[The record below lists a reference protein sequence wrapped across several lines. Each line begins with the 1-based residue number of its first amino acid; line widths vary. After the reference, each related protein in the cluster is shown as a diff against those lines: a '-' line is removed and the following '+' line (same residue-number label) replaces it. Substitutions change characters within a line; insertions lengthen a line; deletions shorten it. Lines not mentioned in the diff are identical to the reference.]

1 MEADTIGNSAHRNLQ
16 KPSAIH
22 PEASCNGCST
32 VHQEHIAEGGVTS
45 QQIPAKHSVALNSYT
60 TSLPAPRAKRKQPE
74 PSGDSQAQLDNQ
86 SSNNPGAQQNS
97 SVQTPAP
104 ENLLQTGRRSRRKP
118 SKPSP
123 AANAQSAPTG
133 HSSTP
138 LSMS

>member
-1 MEADTIGNSAHRNLQ
+1 MEADTIGNSAHWNLE
-16 KPSAIH
+16 KPNAVH
-22 PEASCNGCST
+22 PEASCNDCSA
-32 VHQEHIAEGGVTS
+32 VHHQEHVAEGGVTS
-45 QQIPAKHSVALNSYT
+45 QQIPAKHSVALNSYRS
-60 TSLPAPRAKRKQPE
+60 SLPAPRAKRKQPE

-104 ENLLQTGRRSRRKP
+104 ENLLQIGRKSRRKP
-118 SKPSP
+118 LKPSS

-138 LSMS
+138 